1 MSKKPKNSGPAL
13 ALAPVAEP
21 TADIA
26 PIEQTV
32 NAFEYAAWHFGSAF
46 ARWRRDC
53 LGAMP
58 ATALGGTEASILH
71 VLHLNGTPK
80 GLSDVARLL
89 HRDDLANLQYGL
101 KKLLSLGFIE
111 KASNGASRRNTTYLP
126 SESGR
131 AIVDAYVQHRRD
143 TLVRL
148 VGSMSG
154 TQEALQQATSI
165 LHVMTGLYDQ
175 ASTILSSQI
184 GDTFG
189 LRP

>member
-1 MSKKPKNSGPAL
+1 MTKEQLMPGPVPTP
-13 ALAPVAEP
+13 APEP
-21 TADIA
+21 SVDIS

-32 NAFEYAAWHFGSAF
+32 NAFEYAAWHLGSAF

-53 LGAMP
+53 LAALPG
-58 ATALGGTEASILH
+58 TDLGGTEASILH

-111 KASNGASRRNTTYLP
+111 KASDGASRRNTTYAT

-131 AIVDAYVQHRRD
+131 ATIDAYLQHRRD

-148 VGSMSG
+148 AASMSG
-154 TQEALQQATSI
+154 TQDALHQATSI

-175 ASTILSSQI
+175 ASMILSSQI
-184 GDTFG
+184 GDTPG

>member
-1 MSKKPKNSGPAL
+1 MAKKPPNA
-13 ALAPVAEP
+13 ATAVIQIAEP
-21 TADIA
+21 PGDIS

-32 NAFEYAAWHFGSAF
+32 NAFEYAAWHLGSAF

-53 LGAMP
+53 LGATP
-58 ATALGGTEASILH
+58 ANALGGTEASILH
-71 VLHLNGTPK
+71 VLHLNGTAK
-80 GLSDVARLL
+80 GLADVARLL

-111 KASNGASRRNTTYLP
+111 KASNGASRRNTTYVP
-126 SESGR
+126 SASGR
-131 AIVDAYVQHRRD
+131 AIVDAYLQHRRE

-154 TQEALQQATSI
+154 TQEALHQATSI

-184 GDTFG
+184 GETPG

>member
-1 MSKKPKNSGPAL
+1 LAKKLRNSQPAP
-13 ALAPVAEP
+13 APIAEP
-21 TADIA
+21 AVEIS
-26 PIEQTV
+26 PIEQTI

-58 ATALGGTEASILH
+58 AKELGGTEASILH

-111 KASNGASRRNTTYLP
+111 KASNGASRRNTTYVP
-126 SESGR
+126 TESGR
-131 AIVDAYVQHRRD
+131 AIVDAYLQHRRD

-184 GDTFG
+184 GDVLG

>member
-1 MSKKPKNSGPAL
+1 LAKKQAAAAQATPL
-13 ALAPVAEP
+13 VAEP
-21 TADIA
+21 TVDIS

-32 NAFEYAAWHFGSAF
+32 NAFEYAAWHLGSAF

-53 LGAMP
+53 LTAMP
-58 ATALGGTEASILH
+58 TTALGGTEASILH

-111 KASNGASRRNTTYLP
+111 KASDGASRRNTTYVP
-126 SESGR
+126 TESGT
-131 AIVDAYVQHRRD
+131 AIVDAYLQHRRD

-184 GDTFG
+184 GDTLG

>member
-1 MSKKPKNSGPAL
+1 VAKKQANSTPVVVPIAEPVNDILADRADGERVRICGLAFRFGVRAL
-13 ALAPVAEP
+13 A
-21 TADIA
+21 
-26 PIEQTV
+26 
-32 NAFEYAAWHFGSAF
+32 
-46 ARWRRDC
+46 ARLPW
-53 LGAMP
+53 AMP
-58 ATALGGTEASILH
+58 ANSLGGTEASILH

-101 KKLLSLGFIE
+101 KKLLSLGFID

-126 SESGR
+126 TESGR
-131 AIVDAYVQHRRD
+131 AIVDAYLQHRRD

-154 TQEALQQATSI
+154 TQDALQQATSI

-184 GDTFG
+184 GDVPG

>member
-1 MSKKPKNSGPAL
+1 VAKKQANSAPATVP
-13 ALAPVAEP
+13 AAEP
-21 TADIA
+21 TIDIS
-26 PIEQTV
+26 PIEQSV

-53 LGAMP
+53 LVATP
-58 ATALGGTEASILH
+58 ASALGGTEASILH

-101 KKLLSLGFIE
+101 KKLLSLDLIE
-111 KASNGASRRNTTYLP
+111 KASNGASRRNTTYVP
-126 SESGR
+126 TASGR
-131 AIVDAYVQHRRD
+131 AIVDDYLQHRRD

-184 GDTFG
+184 GDVPG

>member
-1 MSKKPKNSGPAL
+1 VSKKQRNHRPVL

-21 TADIA
+21 AAEIS

-32 NAFEYAAWHFGSAF
+32 NAFEYAAWHLGSAF

-58 ATALGGTEASILH
+58 AKELGGTEASILH

-111 KASNGASRRNTTYLP
+111 KANDGASRRNTTYVP
-126 SESGR
+126 SEPGR
-131 AIVDAYVQHRRD
+131 AIVDAYLQHRRD

-154 TQEALQQATSI
+154 TQQALQQATSI

-184 GDTFG
+184 GDTPG

>member
-1 MSKKPKNSGPAL
+1 LSKSQPILKQTPIAS
-13 ALAPVAEP
+13 AEP
-21 TADIA
+21 ANDIP

-32 NAFEYAAWHFGSAF
+32 NTFEYAAWHFGSAF

-53 LGAMP
+53 LASLP
-58 ATALGGTEASILH
+58 ATGLGGTEASILH
-71 VLHLNGTPK
+71 VVHLNGTAK

-101 KKLLSLGFIE
+101 KKLLSLGLIE
-111 KASNGASRRNTTYLP
+111 KASDGASRRNTTYLA
-126 SESGR
+126 SETGR
-131 AIVDAYVQHRRD
+131 ALIEAYLQHRRD

-148 VGSMSG
+148 VASMSG

-175 ASTILSSQI
+175 ASTMLTSQL
-184 GDTFG
+184 GDSAG
-189 LRP
+189 SRS

>member
-1 MSKKPKNSGPAL
+1 MAKKQAAAAHATAS
-13 ALAPVAEP
+13 VAEP
-21 TADIA
+21 VADIS

-53 LGAMP
+53 LSAMP
-58 ATALGGTEASILH
+58 ANALGGTEGSILH

-111 KASNGASRRNTTYLP
+111 KASDGASRRNTTYVP
-126 SESGR
+126 TESGR
-131 AIVDAYVQHRRD
+131 AIVDAYLQHRRD

-154 TQEALQQATSI
+154 TQDALQQATSI

-184 GDTFG
+184 GDTLG

>member
-1 MSKKPKNSGPAL
+1 MRK
-13 ALAPVAEP
+13 EP
-21 TADIA
+21 TTTAEMTGAAAEAPADIA

-53 LGAMP
+53 LAALP
-58 ATALGGTEASILH
+58 AAAGLGGTEASILH
-71 VLHLNGTPK
+71 VLHLNGTAK

-126 SESGR
+126 SGSGQ
-131 AIVDAYVQHRRD
+131 AIVDAYLQHRRD

-148 VGSMSG
+148 AASMSG
-154 TQEALQQATSI
+154 TQDALQQATSI

-175 ASTILSSQI
+175 ASTILSSQL
-184 GDTFG
+184 GDSFMMQ
-189 LRP
+189 P

>member
-1 MSKKPKNSGPAL
+1 MARKHPSS
-13 ALAPVAEP
+13 APVLVPVPEP
-21 TADIA
+21 VADIS

-53 LGAMP
+53 LGATP
-58 ATALGGTEASILH
+58 ANALGGTEASILH
-71 VLHLNGTPK
+71 VLHLNGTAK

-111 KASNGASRRNTTYLP
+111 KASDGASRRNTTYVP
-126 SESGR
+126 SASGR
-131 AIVDAYVQHRRD
+131 AIVDAYLQHRRD

-154 TQEALQQATSI
+154 TQEALHQATSI

-184 GDTFG
+184 GETPG

>member
-1 MSKKPKNSGPAL
+1 MAKKQQNSVQTA
-13 ALAPVAEP
+13 AAMAEP
-21 TADIA
+21 TIEIT

-58 ATALGGTEASILH
+58 AMALGGTEASILH
-71 VLHLNGTPK
+71 VLHLNGTAK

-89 HRDDLANLQYGL
+89 HRDDLANPQYGL

-111 KASNGASRRNTTYLP
+111 KASNGASRRNTTYAP
-126 SESGR
+126 SEAGR
-131 AIVDAYVQHRRD
+131 AIVDTYLQNRRD
-143 TLVRL
+143 ILVRL

-154 TQEALQQATSI
+154 TQEALQQASSI

-184 GDTFG
+184 GDTPG

>member
-1 MSKKPKNSGPAL
+1 MRRKQRNTEPAL
-13 ALAPVAEP
+13 AVVAEP
-21 TADIA
+21 VVDIA

-53 LGAMP
+53 LGALP
-58 ATALGGTEASILH
+58 AAEFGGTEASILH

-111 KASNGASRRNTTYLP
+111 KASDGASRRHTTYAP
-126 SESGR
+126 SEAGR
-131 AIVDAYVQHRRD
+131 AIVEAYMQHRRD
-143 TLVRL
+143 TLIRL
-148 VGSMSG
+148 VASMSG

>member
-1 MSKKPKNSGPAL
+1 MAKGPSMPAL
-13 ALAPVAEP
+13 VAVAAEP
-21 TADIA
+21 PAELS

-32 NAFEYAAWHFGSAF
+32 NAFEYAAWHLGSAF

-53 LGAMP
+53 LAALP
-58 ATALGGTEASILH
+58 ATGLGGTEASILH
-71 VLHLNGTPK
+71 VLHLNGTAK

-111 KASNGASRRNTTYLP
+111 KASDSASRRNTTYMP
-126 SESGR
+126 TETGR
-131 AIVDAYVQHRRD
+131 ALIDAYLQQRRD
-143 TLVRL
+143 ALVRL
-148 VGSMSG
+148 VASMSG
-154 TQEALQQATSI
+154 TQDALHQATSI

-175 ASTILSSQI
+175 ASMILSSQI
-184 GDTFG
+184 GEVPG

>member
-1 MSKKPKNSGPAL
+1 MAKKQANNVQKVAPA
-13 ALAPVAEP
+13 PEP
-21 TADIA
+21 IVDIS

-111 KASNGASRRNTTYLP
+111 KASDGASRRNTTYAP

-131 AIVDAYVQHRRD
+131 AIVDAYLQHRRD

-184 GDTFG
+184 GDTTFG

>member
-1 MSKKPKNSGPAL
+1 MAKKQAKSASVTVI
-13 ALAPVAEP
+13 APVAEP
-21 TADIA
+21 TVDVS
-26 PIEQTV
+26 PIEQSV

-53 LGAMP
+53 LIAMP
-58 ATALGGTEASILH
+58 ANSLGGTEASILH

-111 KASNGASRRNTTYLP
+111 KASDGASRRNTTYVP
-126 SESGR
+126 TESGR
-131 AIVDAYVQHRRD
+131 AIVDAYLQHRRD

-184 GDTFG
+184 GDVPG